1 MTPVPVPP
9 GPPAP
14 PTAARS
20 SAPPTGA
27 RPSAPPTED
36 LWPRLERALAA
47 WLPWQRWFGGKGRP
61 VDRVDVEQATELV
74 DQRSS
79 GGPLGLLVVASVR
92 FADGG
97 PAERYQVPIGVRT
110 TLPDRLAPA
119 VLAGF
124 DGCVVY
130 DATGDAELNAL
141 LLRLIGQRSRRDD
154 VTFTPEP
161 SFTGSSRRGL
171 VGRPIGAEQSNT
183 SIVYGDRYILK
194 LYRRLAAG
202 LNPDLEAHR
211 ALRRARSPHI
221 ATLLGA
227 VEGAVDGAPATFG
240 MLQAFAAN
248 AAEGWAMAMTSVRD
262 LFADATAPPASAGAD
277 FAAEARRLGGAVATV
292 HADLAREL
300 GTDVVGARSLSDG
313 MVAHLESALGVVPQL
328 APHADRLRAAFTAV
342 ADIPGGVPVQRV
354 HGDLHLGQALRTPST
369 WLLIDF
375 EGEPAAP
382 IAERVALQSPLRD
395 IAGMARSLDYAAQH
409 QLRLFNPTPELR
421 RRARQWTAH
430 NREAFISGYAE
441 VAGFDPVGPL
451 LTAFELEKAVYE
463 TVYETR
469 NRPDWVDIPLRA
481 VERSLGQAAGAPGG
495 GR

>member
-1 MTPVPVPP
+1 MT
-9 GPPAP
+9 A
-14 PTAARS
+14 T
-20 SAPPTGA
+20 
-27 RPSAPPTED
+27 D
-36 LWPRLERALAA
+36 LRPRLERALAA

-61 VDRVDVEQATELV
+61 VDGVDVEQMTELV
-74 DQRSS
+74 DERAS

-110 TLPDRLAPA
+110 TLPDRLTPA
-119 VLAGF
+119 VVAGF

-130 DATGDAELNAL
+130 DATGDAELNSV
-141 LLRLIGQRSRRDD
+141 LLRLIGQRARRDG
-154 VTFTPEP
+154 VTFTPEAT
-161 SFTGSSRRGL
+161 FAGSSKRGL

-194 LYRRLAAG
+194 LYRRVAAG

-211 ALRRARSPHI
+211 ALRRARSRHI

-227 VEGAVDGAPATFG
+227 IEGSVDGGSVTFG
-240 MLQAFAAN
+240 MLQSFAAN

-262 LFADATAPPASAGAD
+262 LFADAGAPPSSAGAD
-277 FAAEARRLGGAVATV
+277 FAAEAHRLGGAVAEV

-300 GTDVVGARSLSDG
+300 GTGVVRARSLSEG
-313 MVAHLESALGVVPQL
+313 MVARLESALAVVPEL
-328 APHADRLRAAFTAV
+328 RPDADRLRAVFAAAGAV
-342 ADIPGGVPVQRV
+342 PDAVPVQRV
-354 HGDLHLGQALRTPST
+354 HGDLHLGQVLRTPST

-395 IAGMARSLDYAAQH
+395 VAGMLRSLDYAAQH
-409 QLRLFNPTPELR
+409 QLRLFHPEPELR

-430 NREAFISGYAE
+430 NREAFLAGYAQA
-441 VAGFDPVGPL
+441 AGFDPSGPL

-481 VERSLGQAAGAPGG
+481 VRRLVGQEAGDD
-495 GR
+495 R

>member
-1 MTPVPVPP
+1 MTS
-9 GPPAP
+9 
-14 PTAARS
+14 T
-20 SAPPTGA
+20 
-27 RPSAPPTED
+27 D
-36 LWPRLERALAA
+36 LRPRLERALAA

-61 VDRVDVEQATELV
+61 LDGVDVERITELV
-74 DQRSS
+74 DRRAS
-79 GGPLGLLVVASVR
+79 GGPLGLQVVASVR

-97 PAERYQVPIGVRT
+97 PAERYQVPIGVRS
-110 TLPDRLAPA
+110 TLPDQLAPA

-130 DATGDAELNAL
+130 DATGDAELNSVL
-141 LLRLIGQRSRRDD
+141 LQLIGQRARREDLS
-154 VTFTPEP
+154 FTPEP
-161 SFTGSSRRGL
+161 TFTGSSRRGL

-194 LYRRLAAG
+194 LYRRVAAG
-202 LNPDLEAHR
+202 VNPDLEAHR
-211 ALRRARSPHI
+211 ALRRARSRHI

-227 VEGAVDGAPATFG
+227 VEGSVDGAPATFG

-262 LFADATAPPASAGAD
+262 LFADADAPPTSAGAD
-277 FAAEARRLGGAVATV
+277 FAAEARRLGGAVAAV

-300 GTDVVGARSLSDG
+300 GTDVVDARSLSDG
-313 MVAHLESALGVVPQL
+313 MTAHLESALGVVPEL

-342 ADIPGGVPVQRV
+342 ASLPGGVPGRGPGARGGVPVQRV

-395 IAGMARSLDYAAQH
+395 VAGMLRSLDYAAQH
-409 QLRLFNPTPELR
+409 QLRLFNPAPELR

-430 NREAFISGYAE
+430 NRSAFIAGYAE
-441 VAGFDPVGPL
+441 VAGFDPTGPL

-481 VERSLGQAAGAPGG
+481 VGRLVGQEADDD
-495 GR
+495 R